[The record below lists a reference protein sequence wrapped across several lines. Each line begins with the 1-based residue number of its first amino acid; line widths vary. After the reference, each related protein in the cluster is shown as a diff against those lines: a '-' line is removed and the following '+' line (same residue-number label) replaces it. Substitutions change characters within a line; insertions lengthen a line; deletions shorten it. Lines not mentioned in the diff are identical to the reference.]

1 MRRHG
6 VTRSTANPCSQ
17 NLHPLSDFR
26 KSRPAEPRRFP
37 GRRKSPVTAASG
49 KEEVAVEG
57 RQAWA
62 WMRRGR
68 RISEE
73 TAALALPLRWRHS
86 RRWAGAERVCP
97 PQNVAGTQAGTRPLA
112 CSRDHACTHTHARA
126 HTHTRMHTPA
136 RIHTHQRTHEDR
148 AGPGPGWR
156 PSSAQA
162 MVGPSSRRSGRKRLR
177 AVEA

>member
-1 MRRHG
+1 M
-6 VTRSTANPCSQ
+6 
-17 NLHPLSDFR
+17 
-26 KSRPAEPRRFP
+26 
-37 GRRKSPVTAASG
+37 
-49 KEEVAVEG
+49 EG

-112 CSRDHACTHTHARA
+112 CSRDHACTHTHARTHTHTHSNAHSRA
-126 HTHTRMHTPA
+126 HTHTPTHTRGPG
-136 RIHTHQRTHEDR
+136 
-148 AGPGPGWR
+148 GPGPGL
-156 PSSAQA
+156 AA
-162 MVGPSSRRSGRKRLR
+162 IVGPSHGRPLFAALGSETTASRGSLSVMKATEFERLLW
-177 AVEA
+177 A